1 MILSLKGKRNHMHEC
16 VHANKMCVGVKCEL
30 QRLSASSPLIEASLF
45 FQIRNNSHLPW
56 LTLSMKSKS
65 LSRRSGKLQTR
76 SLRQFKMLVL
86 PHGEYE
92 TEVSKY
98 SAMLACPWNN
108 MQLQIRWQSAALITN
123 YTFAHVGLLCANI
136 FFQKQCKCT
145 VAL

>member
-1 MILSLKGKRNHMHEC
+1 MHEC

-45 FQIRNNSHLPW
+45 FQMWNNSHLPW

-92 TEVSKY
+92 TGFKVLCNACLSLKQHAIADKMIICCTDYQLHICTRGLVMCKY
-98 SAMLACPWNN
+98 FLSE
-108 MQLQIRWQSAALITN
+108 
-123 YTFAHVGLLCANI
+123 
-136 FFQKQCKCT
+136 T
-145 VAL
+145 VQVHCSLVAFCYPD